1 MSFDLNKTQKRNYL
15 LVACENHLFVVVVN
29 TGKIKYIKK
38 LSCVPSAII
47 INQLT
52 QDNDLRFIISAF
64 SHHLL
69 FYKNFELIWAAKTD
83 KVAHGFQLANFGKQK
98 GLVVTINEEGW
109 LSVLYLGAEPPKARF
124 SYTDSRNENY
134 EELLSINRTLKGRLV
149 FLTERK
155 GKPEEGEGKQSGGPA
170 AEQPETFLWF

>member
-15 LVACENHLFVVVVN
+15 LVACENHLFVVVMN

-47 INQLT
+47 INQLS

-83 KVAHGFQLANFGKQK
+83 KVAHGFQLANFGK
-98 GLVVTINEEGW
+98 
-109 LSVLYLGAEPPKARF
+109 
-124 SYTDSRNENY
+124 
-134 EELLSINRTLKGRLV
+134 
-149 FLTERK
+149 
-155 GKPEEGEGKQSGGPA
+155 
-170 AEQPETFLWF
+170 